1 MNEDFLYYLWKYHL
15 PGKTLTGSR
24 KETIYIQH
32 PGQQNYDSG
41 PDFFNGNINIDGTL
55 WAGNIEI
62 HTMSSDWYRHGHQN
76 DPHYDNIILHVVYED
91 DKPVRR
97 KSGVLDRKSV
107 V

>member
-41 PDFFNGNINIDGTL
+41 PDFFNRS
-55 WAGNIEI
+55 EE
-62 HTMSSDWYRHGHQN
+62 HTSELQSH
-76 DPHYDNIILHVVYED
+76 
-91 DKPVRR
+91 
-97 KSGVLDRKSV
+97 
-107 V
+107 